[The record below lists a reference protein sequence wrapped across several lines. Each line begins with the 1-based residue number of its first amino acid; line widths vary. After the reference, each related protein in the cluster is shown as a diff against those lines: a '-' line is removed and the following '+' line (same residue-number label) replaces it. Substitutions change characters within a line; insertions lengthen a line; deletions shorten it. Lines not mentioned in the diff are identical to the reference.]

1 MKKIKVGDVV
11 FVSNPDQEYEK
22 EYGVRVH
29 LNFFG
34 KVIEVMEC
42 KPFDCITVDF
52 GNEDEWAY
60 NSNELSLASDVKDM
74 TLEEFSNKYLVCVN
88 ATYLN

>member
-1 MKKIKVGDVV
+1 MEARD
-11 FVSNPDQEYEK
+11 FSH
-22 EYGVRVH
+22 VRLH
-29 LNFFG
+29 
-34 KVIEVMEC
+34 
-42 KPFDCITVDF
+42 CITIDF

>member
-1 MKKIKVGDVV
+1 M
-11 FVSNPDQEYEK
+11 
-22 EYGVRVH
+22 
-29 LNFFG
+29 
-34 KVIEVMEC
+34 MES
-42 KPFDCITVDF
+42 KHFDCITIDF

>member
-1 MKKIKVGDVV
+1 
-11 FVSNPDQEYEK
+11 
-22 EYGVRVH
+22 
-29 LNFFG
+29 
-34 KVIEVMEC
+34 MES
-42 KPFDCITVDF
+42 KPFDCITIDF

-74 TLEEFSNKYLVCVN
+74 ILEEFSNKYLVCVN